1 MAIVQ
6 RSEDA
11 LAQDVRC
18 GGIEWATK
26 RKPRKPILP
35 KNNPRV
41 SVPIPKG
48 KDEKNARYIAVEP
61 PQTKERAGS
70 NPGLFYIP
78 PGGCHFLKKA
88 SRRPTLSPLYTARLF
103 FRVFFGCKQN
113 ASKKHTEKC
122 IQVSINCRGAE
133 NEQRGLARFGIG
145 AAVDQ
150 RLINN
155 ERTTR
160 MYVEPVRNR

>member
-11 LAQDVRC
+11 LAQSVRC

-48 KDEKNARYIAVEP
+48 KDGKNARYIAVEP
-61 PQTKERAGS
+61 PQTEERAGS

-78 PGGCHFLKKA
+78 PGGCCIFEKGNRYTSLA
-88 SRRPTLSPLYTARLF
+88 YSYTPTMFSC
-103 FRVFFGCKQN
+103 VFFGKQSERKQN
-113 ASKKHTEKC
+113 AS
-122 IQVSINCRGAE
+122 N
-133 NEQRGLARFGIG
+133 F
-145 AAVDQ
+145 
-150 RLINN
+150 
-155 ERTTR
+155 
-160 MYVEPVRNR
+160 

>member
-1 MAIVQ
+1 MGVRVWRNGSQEEKPSGCNAWIAVVAIVR

-11 LAQDVRC
+11 LAQSVRC

-41 SVPIPKG
+41 SVSIPKG
-48 KDEKNARYIAVEP
+48 KDGKNARYIAVEP

-78 PGGCHFLKKA
+78 RRALHF
-88 SRRPTLSPLYTARLF
+88 
-103 FRVFFGCKQN
+103 
-113 ASKKHTEKC
+113 
-122 IQVSINCRGAE
+122 
-133 NEQRGLARFGIG
+133 
-145 AAVDQ
+145 
-150 RLINN
+150 
-155 ERTTR
+155 
-160 MYVEPVRNR
+160 

>member
-1 MAIVQ
+1 MAIVR

-11 LAQDVRC
+11 LAQSVRC

-48 KDEKNARYIAVEP
+48 KDGKNARYIAVEP

-78 PGGCHFLKKA
+78 PEGAAFLKRA
-88 SRRPTLSPLYTARLF
+88 IGIPHLPIHTHQQY
-103 FRVFFGCKQN
+103 FRACFLESNQ
-113 ASKKHTEKC
+113 
-122 IQVSINCRGAE
+122 
-133 NEQRGLARFGIG
+133 
-145 AAVDQ
+145 AA
-150 RLINN
+150 LCFS
-155 ERTTR
+155 
-160 MYVEPVRNR
+160 

>member
-11 LAQDVRC
+11 LVSNALF
-18 GGIEWATK
+18 GGIGWAMR

-35 KNNPRV
+35 KNNTRV

-48 KDEKNARYIAVEP
+48 KDGKNARYIAVEP

-78 PGGCHFLKKA
+78 PEGVTF
-88 SRRPTLSPLYTARLF
+88 
-103 FRVFFGCKQN
+103 
-113 ASKKHTEKC
+113 
-122 IQVSINCRGAE
+122 
-133 NEQRGLARFGIG
+133 
-145 AAVDQ
+145 
-150 RLINN
+150 
-155 ERTTR
+155 
-160 MYVEPVRNR
+160 